1 MKTDVIV
8 KEGEVVLK
16 IVKCKEGHYY
26 NSDNYSRCPLCE
38 EREQEVMMAFV
49 YASPEEMS
57 GKYRREEN
65 RIIKTPLPLYAAPPI
80 KKESIVPSEYMIYE
94 PQDSNIQ
101 YTAPLPQKA
110 YFTINTGDMKGRSF
124 EFLTTSIEI
133 GRVITNGVQLSKSY
147 RSVSRHHCTIWYNE
161 NSRTFTIKD
170 FSSTGILYKN
180 GQRLKE
186 IEEVQ
191 PGTALYLGSSECEI
205 ILSIVTPSYPYNG
218 TNGMRT
224 DTIYNAP
231 GL

>member
-8 KEGEVVLK
+8 KGAVVLK

-26 NSDNYSRCPLCE
+26 NSDNYSRCPICE
-38 EREQEVMMAFV
+38 EREQENVYNVV
-49 YASPEEMS
+49 YASPEVMS

-65 RIIKTPLPLYAAPPI
+65 RVMDKPILPDGFSTTENSKSTIMKEPILPAGIPANYHEYKTT
-80 KKESIVPSEYMIYE
+80 E
-94 PQDSNIQ
+94 
-101 YTAPLPQKA
+101 A
-110 YFTINTGDMKGRSF
+110 YLTINTGDMKGRSF
-124 EFLTTSIEI
+124 KYLTTPIEI
-133 GRVITNGVQLSKSY
+133 GREIENGVQLSKSY
-147 RSVSRHHCTIWYNE
+147 KSVSRHHCTIWYNE
-161 NSRTFTIKD
+161 NSKTFTIKD